1 MKAFQDKHAEL
12 MEAIKAAPERK
23 KELEEK
29 YEKDN
34 EALTAKIKELLSSE
48 KMSEVVRTGIQTK
61 WTEGLRG
68 VLDSLKAPQVLC
80 DMILAGDAIA
90 TIDNH
95 RLPLGEKYMANLT
108 GTMRLPLAMQ
118 KVKDKN
124 DIYIALL
131 NREIAANSRPRTS
144 LDAKG
149 VSDGEA
155 LLRKITEPFL
165 GRAVLIDVWGTWC
178 SPCKKGLKHS
188 KEEYEALS
196 QADVVYLYLANRSN
210 RKSVENIIKE
220 YGVEGPDVYHYNL
233 PAEQQE
239 AIERYLNVTSYP
251 TYRLLDT
258 EGNVLD
264 VNADPRHNID
274 TLAKLLRKM
283 SPKK

>member
-1 MKAFQDKHAEL
+1 M
-12 MEAIKAAPERK
+12 
-23 KELEEK
+23 
-29 YEKDN
+29 
-34 EALTAKIKELLSSE
+34 
-48 KMSEVVRTGIQTK
+48 
-61 WTEGLRG
+61 
-68 VLDSLKAPQVLC
+68 
-80 DMILAGDAIA
+80 
-90 TIDNH
+90 
-95 RLPLGEKYMANLT
+95 
-108 GTMRLPLAMQ
+108 
-118 KVKDKN
+118 
-124 DIYIALL
+124 
-131 NREIAANSRPRTS
+131 
-144 LDAKG
+144 
-149 VSDGEA
+149 
-155 LLRKITEPFL
+155 LRKITEPFL

-178 SPCKKGLKHS
+178 GPCKEGLKHS